1 MAASK
6 EWEHDDILK
15 ETLLKLVEQGLQRT
29 EIISFVKR
37 DFSQYCWSLRTLD
50 RRLRHFDIYY
60 QDTNVTVEE
69 VRNAVED
76 ELRGP
81 GKLLGY
87 RALHKKIRQQCHLR
101 VPRDVVHA
109 AMYDIDPEGLENRAP
124 QFKRKK
130 QKGHFI
136 TKGPNWIHSLDGHDK
151 LMGYQNSTFPMAI
164 YGCIDTATRKMLW
177 LRIWVTNSD
186 PNIIGRWYLEHLY
199 ETRVMPS
206 FIRVDKG
213 TETGVMATMH
223 AFLRRNHGDMDDP
236 SDTVLYGPSTS
247 NQVSMTELNT
257 LITSEIMDRRVVLM
271 HLDLVYYLDLV
282 YHNYL

>member
-6 EWEHDDILK
+6 EWEHDDILN

-87 RALHKKIRQQCHLR
+87 RVLHKKI
-101 VPRDVVHA
+101 
-109 AMYDIDPEGLENRAP
+109 
-124 QFKRKK
+124 
-130 QKGHFI
+130 
-136 TKGPNWIHSLDGHDK
+136 
-151 LMGYQNSTFPMAI
+151 
-164 YGCIDTATRKMLW
+164 
-177 LRIWVTNSD
+177 
-186 PNIIGRWYLEHLY
+186 
-199 ETRVMPS
+199 
-206 FIRVDKG
+206 
-213 TETGVMATMH
+213 
-223 AFLRRNHGDMDDP
+223 
-236 SDTVLYGPSTS
+236 
-247 NQVSMTELNT
+247 
-257 LITSEIMDRRVVLM
+257 
-271 HLDLVYYLDLV
+271 
-282 YHNYL
+282 